1 MLQRVYFM
9 KVCTRKNGF
18 ATINSFFTS
27 QLTHEV
33 NEGGKF
39 PKKTVVLRR
48 LESIA
53 SNSVLTTKL
62 KT

>member
-1 MLQRVYFM
+1 MDLQPSIV
-9 KVCTRKNGF
+9 
-18 ATINSFFTS
+18 FFTS

-33 NEGGKF
+33 NTGGKF

-53 SNSVLTTKL
+53 SNLLLTTKL

>member
-1 MLQRVYFM
+1 MDLQPSIV
-9 KVCTRKNGF
+9 
-18 ATINSFFTS
+18 FFTS

-33 NEGGKF
+33 NKGGKF

-48 LESIA
+48 RLESIA
-53 SNSVLTTKL
+53 SNLVLTTKL

>member
-1 MLQRVYFM
+1 MDLQSSIV
-9 KVCTRKNGF
+9 
-18 ATINSFFTS
+18 FFTS

>member
-1 MLQRVYFM
+1 MDLQPSIV
-9 KVCTRKNGF
+9 
-18 ATINSFFTS
+18 FFTS
-27 QLTHEV
+27 QFTHEV
-33 NEGGKF
+33 NKGGKF

-53 SNSVLTTKL
+53 SNLVLTTKL